1 MLKRSLQT
9 DRLCLLNRHLSLR
22 LQSPHSSP
30 PAPATAANS
39 PLPQGLKTRE
49 AEAWKEPGALMGI
62 QDPRLEGALHLLLVQ
77 QQLRARA
84 RAGSAR
90 LRVPSAQEDMPSSP
104 PAGSDSESS
113 ESEAP
118 RTALSTEAQPDGWH
132 PQSASQ
138 CSPPRKEIHVTIQDC
153 PPDKPLDLSDRGR
166 CRDILKSTS
175 QPLPL
180 NITVAHTLSP
190 QLPTLSRPVIH
201 SPHTLSNGS
210 TQARTQEPEEHSTPK
225 VRVPVLSSLSMPLHY
240 RMAFT
245 SPRAAFSLLHQFVP
259 KSSLTVLFTL
269 GKD

>member
-1 MLKRSLQT
+1 
-9 DRLCLLNRHLSLR
+9 
-22 LQSPHSSP
+22 
-30 PAPATAANS
+30 
-39 PLPQGLKTRE
+39 
-49 AEAWKEPGALMGI
+49 MGI

-113 ESEAP
+113 ESEPP

-132 PQSASQ
+132 AQSASQ
-138 CSPPRKEIHVTIQDC
+138 CSPPRKEIQLTIQDC

-180 NITVAHTLSP
+180 NTTVAHTPSP